1 MKLSLRKKIIIV
13 LVVFA
18 VLLSSVAAFVSWRT
32 ISRMSDRQYK
42 NRADELAATIAR
54 VIQVEDAKLL
64 RDRILGIYRSSENKV
79 SSEDWGSEAFDAY
92 VAHFA
97 GQEET
102 EEFRRLLQQLRTL
115 QEVNSVDCLYLIW
128 VEPADEAW
136 IYLVDAALEDPCP
149 PGVFDPLY
157 EFNKPALEN
166 PKGGFPAYITNTEEY
181 GWLVT
186 AAAAVLDEEGQIAC
200 YAAVDISMDAIK
212 AQQHEFIT
220 TLIAALMLLT
230 VCLCVLVIG
239 YVNRYVIRPVNQ
251 LSEAALRYRNPETKE
266 RTSFETLNIHTGDE
280 LESLQNSMIQMEKD
294 IDTYIENLVQ
304 TRAQLKTTRME
315 AEQMN
320 ELAHKDALTGLGNKL
335 AYDKAL
341 QLLNQELKQGRTAFG
356 VAVIDLNDLKKIN
369 DAYGHDCG
377 SMSLR
382 QISSLICNTFV
393 HSPVFRIGGDEFT
406 VVLRG
411 NDYDRI
417 EELVSSFYAA
427 QSELAA
433 NPKISPWDRV
443 SAALGYALYDAR
455 RDHSAEDV
463 FRRAD
468 EKMYEQKKQ
477 MKARRTDGV

>member
-1 MKLSLRKKIIIV
+1 
-13 LVVFA
+13 
-18 VLLSSVAAFVSWRT
+18 
-32 ISRMSDRQYK
+32 
-42 NRADELAATIAR
+42 
-54 VIQVEDAKLL
+54 
-64 RDRILGIYRSSENKV
+64 
-79 SSEDWGSEAFDAY
+79 
-92 VAHFA
+92 
-97 GQEET
+97 
-102 EEFRRLLQQLRTL
+102 
-115 QEVNSVDCLYLIW
+115 
-128 VEPADEAW
+128 
-136 IYLVDAALEDPCP
+136 
-149 PGVFDPLY
+149 
-157 EFNKPALEN
+157 
-166 PKGGFPAYITNTEEY
+166 
-181 GWLVT
+181 
-186 AAAAVLDEEGQIAC
+186 
-200 YAAVDISMDAIK
+200 
-212 AQQHEFIT
+212 
-220 TLIAALMLLT
+220 MLLT

-341 QLLNQELKQGRTAFG
+341 QLLNLELKQGKTAFG

-369 DAYGHDCG
+369 DTYGHDCG

-477 MKARRTDGV
+477 MKASRKDGV

>member
-1 MKLSLRKKIIIV
+1 
-13 LVVFA
+13 
-18 VLLSSVAAFVSWRT
+18 
-32 ISRMSDRQYK
+32 
-42 NRADELAATIAR
+42 
-54 VIQVEDAKLL
+54 
-64 RDRILGIYRSSENKV
+64 
-79 SSEDWGSEAFDAY
+79 
-92 VAHFA
+92 
-97 GQEET
+97 
-102 EEFRRLLQQLRTL
+102 
-115 QEVNSVDCLYLIW
+115 
-128 VEPADEAW
+128 
-136 IYLVDAALEDPCP
+136 
-149 PGVFDPLY
+149 
-157 EFNKPALEN
+157 
-166 PKGGFPAYITNTEEY
+166 
-181 GWLVT
+181 
-186 AAAAVLDEEGQIAC
+186 
-200 YAAVDISMDAIK
+200 
-212 AQQHEFIT
+212 
-220 TLIAALMLLT
+220 
-230 VCLCVLVIG
+230 
-239 YVNRYVIRPVNQ
+239 
-251 LSEAALRYRNPETKE
+251 
-266 RTSFETLNIHTGDE
+266 
-280 LESLQNSMIQMEKD
+280 
-294 IDTYIENLVQ
+294 
-304 TRAQLKTTRME
+304 ME

-443 SAALGYALYDAR
+443 SAALGYALYDAP

-477 MKARRTDGV
+477 MKASRKDGV